1 MSLSEKAFGE
11 SAPPQTDAEKRGLH
25 DHSGSIVIIKR
36 LLRLVA
42 RSREQD
48 VQSDTPTEHLSRL
61 AKRHD
66 LTVAS
71 HKPLALANAPLVEAE
86 RELYHNTK
94 PANLTESV
102 TDNGLWAPINAA
114 AIRKAFKLSALY
126 MHQRSFPGVST

>member
-48 VQSDTPTEHLSRL
+48 VQSDTPTEHLRL

-71 HKPLALANAPLVEAE
+71 HKTLALANAPLVEAE

>member
-48 VQSDTPTEHLSRL
+48 VQSDTPTEHLRFNTTSR
-61 AKRHD
+61 
-66 LTVAS
+66 
-71 HKPLALANAPLVEAE
+71 
-86 RELYHNTK
+86 
-94 PANLTESV
+94 
-102 TDNGLWAPINAA
+102 W
-114 AIRKAFKLSALY
+114 
-126 MHQRSFPGVST
+126 